1 MSIITTKNGELGGY
15 NRQTRHYLVTVEV
28 TTQYEIEVEAPSDEF
43 IFSYQEDKGKYLS
56 LATLNKLHF
65 PEQYGDVIEKTAEVI
80 EVIEE
85 VV

>member
-1 MSIITTKNGELGGY
+1 MTNINGKNVNLGVQ
-15 NRQTRHYLVTVEV
+15 NRQARHYLVTVQV

-56 LATLNKLHF
+56 LTTQNKLHF
-65 PEQYGDVIEKTAEVI
+65 PEQYGDVIEKTTEVI